1 MKPFRGLTIAL
12 LAFAIAACGRGDET
26 PAPSGAAPGT
36 GAAAVKPVAELPN
49 IDQNRV
55 LEHITRLSSDEFQGR
70 LPGTKGEELTV
81 KYITD
86 QFGAIGL
93 EPGNP
98 NGTWVQQV
106 PLVGITGKPSPLTI
120 TRAAGAGQT
129 GVKTTLAYGTD
140 MIAWTRHVVDRVA
153 LEPSDMIFVGYGVE
167 APEFQWDD
175 YKGIDTTGKTLVMLV
190 NDPPVPGA
198 NGQPDP
204 NVFGGPAMTYYGRW
218 TYKYEKGGEKGAA
231 AVLVIHETGPAGYGW
246 NVVQG
251 FGGERFDLETP
262 DKNLGRAKVEGWIHL
277 DRARDLF
284 KNAGQD
290 FDALKKAAASR
301 DFKPVPLNA
310 KASMSIAN
318 TMRRVQSQNV
328 IGKLTGSDPTL
339 KNEYVIY
346 TGHWDHL
353 GVGNAVDGDTI
364 YNGAV
369 DNATGIGAII
379 EIARAFKQV
388 QPQPKRSILFLAVTA
403 EEQGLLGSEYYAKNP
418 LHPLNQ
424 TAANINID
432 AMNPY
437 GRTSDLVIIGM
448 GASELDDYAKSVAGE
463 QTRTLKPD
471 PEPEKGYYYRSDHF
485 NFAKVGVPALYADG
499 GVDYVGKPA
508 GWGRQT
514 LDEYT
519 AKRYHQPQDEVL
531 ETWDLSGLTED
542 AKFFFAVGYRVANA
556 GKMPEW
562 RPGNEFKAIRD
573 KSLGRQ

>member
-1 MKPFRGLTIAL
+1 MRTLRLSAFSILA
-12 LAFAIAACGRGDET
+12 LAFAACGTGDGTAPT
-26 PAPSGAAPGT
+26 PAPAP
-36 GAAAVKPVAELPN
+36 AQAQKPVAELPN
-49 IDQNRV
+49 IDQARV
-55 LEHITRLSSDEFQGR
+55 LEHIKRLASDEFAGR

-81 KYITD
+81 TYIRE
-86 QFGAIGL
+86 QYQAAGL

-98 NGTWVQQV
+98 DGSWVQRV
-106 PLVGITGKPSPLTI
+106 PLVGITGKPSPLALT
-120 TRAAGAGQT
+120 GAG
-129 GVKTTLAYGTD
+129 KTTLTYGDD
-140 MIAWTRHVVDRVA
+140 MIAWTRHVADKVTLD
-153 LEPSDMIFVGYGVE
+153 PSDMIFVGYGVE

-175 YKGIDTTGKTLVMLV
+175 YKGIDTKGKTLVMLV
-190 NDPPVPGA
+190 NDPLVAGA
-198 NGQPDP
+198 DGQPDP
-204 NVFGGPAMTYYGRW
+204 KIFGGPAMTYYGRW
-218 TYKYEKGGEKGAA
+218 TYKYEKGAEKGAA

-277 DRARDLF
+277 DRARELF
-284 KNAGQD
+284 KAAGQD

-301 DFKPVPLNA
+301 DFKPVPLNT
-310 KASMSIAN
+310 KASMSITN

-328 IGKLTGSDPTL
+328 IGKLTGSDPSL
-339 KNEYVIY
+339 KNEYIVY

-353 GVGNAVDGDTI
+353 GTGNAVDGDTI

-418 LHPLNQ
+418 LYPANK
-424 TAANINID
+424 TVANINID

-437 GRTSDLVIIGM
+437 GRTSDLVVIGM
-448 GASELDDYAKSVAGE
+448 GASELDDYAKAVATE
-463 QTRTLKPD
+463 QNRTLKPD

-485 NFAKVGVPALYADG
+485 NFAKVGIPALYADG
-499 GVDYVGKPA
+499 GVEYVGKPA
-508 GWGRQT
+508 GWGRTT

-519 AKRYHQPQDEVL
+519 AKRYHQPQDQVL
-531 ETWDLSGLTED
+531 DSWDLSGLAED
-542 AKFFFAVGYRVANA
+542 AKFFFAVGYRIANA
-556 GKMPEW
+556 DKMPEW
-562 RPGNEFKAIRD
+562 RAGNEFKAIRD
-573 KSLGRQ
+573 KSLGR

>member
-1 MKPFRGLTIAL
+1 MRTLRLSAFSILA
-12 LAFAIAACGRGDET
+12 LAFAACGTGDGTAPT
-26 PAPSGAAPGT
+26 PAPAP
-36 GAAAVKPVAELPN
+36 AQAQKPVAELPN
-49 IDQNRV
+49 IDQARV
-55 LEHITRLSSDEFQGR
+55 LEHIKRLASDEFAGR

-81 KYITD
+81 NYIRE
-86 QFGAIGL
+86 QYQAAGL

-98 NGTWVQQV
+98 DGSWVQRV
-106 PLVGITGKPSPLTI
+106 PLVGITGKPSPLALT
-120 TRAAGAGQT
+120 GAG
-129 GVKTTLAYGTD
+129 KTTLTYGDD
-140 MIAWTRHVVDRVA
+140 MIAWTRHVADKVTLD
-153 LEPSDMIFVGYGVE
+153 PSDMIFVGYGVE

-175 YKGIDTTGKTLVMLV
+175 YKGIDTKGKTLVMLV
-190 NDPPVPGA
+190 NDPLVAGA
-198 NGQPDP
+198 DGQPDP
-204 NVFGGPAMTYYGRW
+204 KIFGGPAMTYYGRW
-218 TYKYEKGGEKGAA
+218 TYKYEKGAEKGAA

-277 DRARDLF
+277 DRARELF
-284 KNAGQD
+284 TAAGQD

-301 DFKPVPLNA
+301 DFKPVPLNT
-310 KASMSIAN
+310 KASMSITN

-328 IGKLTGSDPTL
+328 IGKLTGSDPSL
-339 KNEYVIY
+339 KNEYIVY

-353 GVGNAVDGDTI
+353 GTGNAVDGDTI

-418 LHPLNQ
+418 LYPANK
-424 TAANINID
+424 TVANINID

-437 GRTSDLVIIGM
+437 GRTSDLVVIGM
-448 GASELDDYAKSVAGE
+448 GASELDDYAKAVATE
-463 QTRTLKPD
+463 QNRTLKPD

-485 NFAKVGVPALYADG
+485 NFAKVGIPALYADG
-499 GVDYVGKPA
+499 GVEYVGKPA
-508 GWGRQT
+508 GWGRTT

-519 AKRYHQPQDEVL
+519 AKRYHQPQDQVL
-531 ETWDLSGLTED
+531 DSWDLSGLAED
-542 AKFFFAVGYRVANA
+542 AKFFFAVGYRIANA
-556 GKMPEW
+556 DKMPEW
-562 RPGNEFKAIRD
+562 RAGNEFKAIRD
-573 KSLGRQ
+573 KSLGR

>member
-1 MKPFRGLTIAL
+1 MKSFGRFVVVVSAL
-12 LAFAIAACGRGDET
+12 LLAACNRGGEQSSPPGAT
-26 PAPSGAAPGT
+26 PSSAGQQASIAQ
-36 GAAAVKPVAELPN
+36 LPN

-55 LEHITRLSSDEFQGR
+55 LDHIKALSSDEYEGR
-70 LPGTKGEELTV
+70 LPGTKGEDLTV
-81 KYITD
+81 KYISD
-86 QFGAIGL
+86 QYKAVGL

-98 NGTWVQQV
+98 DGTWLQKV

-120 TRAAGAGQT
+120 TRDAT
-129 GVKTTLAYGTD
+129 KTSLAYNTD
-140 MIAWTRHVVDRVA
+140 MIAWSRHVADRVSVEA
-153 LEPSDMIFVGYGVE
+153 SDMIFVGYGVE

-175 YKGIDTTGKTLVMLV
+175 YKGIDTKGKTLVMLV
-190 NDPPVPGA
+190 NDPLVAGA
-198 NGQPDP
+198 DGQPDP
-204 NVFGGPAMTYYGRW
+204 QVFGGPAMTYYGRW
-218 TYKYEKGGEKGAA
+218 TYKYEKGAEKGAA
-231 AVLVIHETGPAGYGW
+231 AVLIIHETGPAGYGW

-277 DRARDLF
+277 DRARELF
-284 KNAGQD
+284 KAAGQD
-290 FDALKKAAASR
+290 FDALKKAATAR
-301 DFKPVPLNA
+301 DFKPVPLGTQ
-310 KASMSIAN
+310 ASISVTN

-328 IGKLTGSDPTL
+328 IGKLTGADPTL
-339 KNEYVIY
+339 KNEFIVY

-353 GVGNAVDGDTI
+353 GVGNAVDGDKV

-388 QPQPKRSILFLAVTA
+388 QPAPKRSILFLAVTA

-418 LHPLNQ
+418 LYPLNK
-424 TAANINID
+424 TVANINID

-437 GRTSDLVIIGM
+437 GRTSDLVVVGK
-448 GASELDDYAKSVAGE
+448 GASELDDYAEAAAKE
-463 QTRTLKPD
+463 QGRTVKPD

-499 GVDYVGKPA
+499 GVEYVGKEA
-508 GWGRQT
+508 GWGRKM
-514 LDEYT
+514 LDEHT
-519 AKRYHQPQDEVL
+519 ATRYHQPQDEIRPD
-531 ETWDLSGLTED
+531 WDLSGLAED

-556 GKMPEW
+556 DRMPEW

-573 KSLGRQ
+573 KSLSR